1 MQIFT
6 LTCPHTAID
15 LLLNASRTK
24 DGAILLAPESNTATL
39 PTLTPS
45 KAGGTFGSV
54 LAFMFS
60 PLTGG
65 GPRQSAPSSAE
76 KARDANMFYAIVAD
90 IPSRHSLMAMK
101 AEVVAEVE
109 TDCRVQQTDII
120 VSGIQMRCWRVLGAK
135 SYFFAD

>member
-24 DGAILLAPESNTATL
+24 DGAILLAAESKTTTL

-65 GPRQSAPSSAE
+65 GPKHTAPTSAE
-76 KARDANMFYAIVAD
+76 KARDANIFYAIVAD
-90 IPSRHSLMAMK
+90 IPSRHNLIAMK

-109 TDCRVQQTDII
+109 TDCRVQQTDMM
-120 VSGIQMRCWRVLGAK
+120 VDGVHRRCWRVLGAK